1 MLSRW
6 KEGKAERVKGR
17 KQQCK
22 EIKGDGSR
30 CQAAP
35 LPDSDFC
42 FFHDPA
48 RAEERK
54 AAQSLGGSQGKTKT
68 VPEDAPDISIEDCQD
83 IVRLL
88 VQTINQVRKGAL
100 DPKVANSVGYL
111 SNIALKAFEDGD
123 LEKRLA
129 ELEIIVQRDRPPLQ
143 LTGS

>member
-6 KEGKAERVKGR
+6 KDGKAESMKEEKR
-17 KQQCK
+17 QC
-22 EIKGDGSR
+22 EAVKGDGIR
-30 CQAAP
+30 CQAAA
-35 LPDSDFC
+35 LPDSGFC

-54 AAQSLGGSQGKTKT
+54 AAQTLGGSQGKAKT
-68 VPEDAPDISIEDCQD
+68 IPDAAPDVEIENCQD

-88 VQTINQVRKGAL
+88 VQTINQVRKGTL

-111 SNIALKAFEDGD
+111 SNIALKAFEDSD

-129 ELEIIVQRDRPPLQ
+129 ELETVVKRDRPPLQ